1 MTGAR
6 TMPSEARH
14 SLVCW
19 ALDAAMTASLRPR
32 VPLPKQLRTLVSPRS
47 SGYDRVGAAVNAL
60 DRVIP
65 GSARRATSLIC
76 RPMDLPFPA
85 RRIDLLA
92 FGSGATVFLATG
104 DAAARVVKVYRR
116 SLGVPR
122 DRLTAVLDRY
132 RSQYDEM
139 CRLYRD
145 APGVVWPAEF
155 LIIGGP
161 ILDRPAV
168 ACVQEYIAGGL
179 RDFFSDLTEGQA
191 LAAMDL
197 SSELRRQ
204 FLAFAGPTLDLYRT
218 EARCP
223 DFLGHCN
230 LAITGEGAAAR
241 LRLIDYRI
249 MPASANGGPK
259 SPHEHQRRCLQRIR
273 ALLEALS

>member
-1 MTGAR
+1 MA
-6 TMPSEARH
+6 SEVRH

-32 VPLPKQLRTLVSPRS
+32 VPLPKQLRALVSPRS
-47 SGYDRVGAAVNAL
+47 SGYDRVAAAVNAL

-65 GSARRATSLIC
+65 GSARRATSIIC
-76 RPMDLPFPA
+76 RPMDLPFLA
-85 RRIDLLA
+85 QRVELLS

-104 DAAARVVKVYRR
+104 DGAARVVKVYRR

-122 DRLTAVLDRY
+122 NRLPEVLNRY
-132 RSQYDEM
+132 RAQYEQV
-139 CRLYRD
+139 CQLYRD

-155 LIIGGP
+155 MIIGGP

-179 RDFFSDLTEGQA
+179 RDFFSDLTQGQA
-191 LAAMDL
+191 LAAMAS

-218 EARCP
+218 QGRCP
-223 DFLGHCN
+223 DFLGHRN
-230 LAITGEGAAAR
+230 LAIAGDGVAAR

-249 MPASANGGPK
+249 MPASTNGGPR
-259 SPHEHQRRCLQRIR
+259 SPYQRQQECVQRVV
-273 ALLEALS
+273 ALYEAMA